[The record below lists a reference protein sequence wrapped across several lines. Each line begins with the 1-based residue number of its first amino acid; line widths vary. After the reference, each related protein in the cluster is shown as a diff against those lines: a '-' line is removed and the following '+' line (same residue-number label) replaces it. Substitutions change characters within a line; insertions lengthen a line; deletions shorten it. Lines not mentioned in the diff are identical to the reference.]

1 MPKILFYAGKCVKL
15 DGVIKICYSSREV
28 ISMAKPN
35 IAGKL
40 KNLARDLKE
49 EENSQGGVKKLG
61 DKIKQ
66 GTAHRKESID
76 GGKAS
81 GRKA

>member
-1 MPKILFYAGKCVKL
+1 
-15 DGVIKICYSSREV
+15 
-28 ISMAKPN
+28 MAKPN

-49 EENSQGGVKKLG
+49 ESNSQGGARKLG
-61 DKIKQ
+61 DASKQ
-66 GTAHRKESID
+66 GEVRKKESTD